1 MTQQLEMFPQD
12 QFQFLVKE
20 LQKTHDLTENVR
32 RGLFARYNQL
42 EKDVLE
48 LQEKLRDSLK
58 PSQRDQQRA
67 MSL

>member
-1 MTQQLEMFPQD
+1 MSQQLEMFPQG
-12 QFQFLVKE
+12 QFDYLIQE
-20 LQKTHDLTENVR
+20 LKKTHDLTENIR

-58 PSQRDQQRA
+58 SSQANQRSA
-67 MSL
+67 